1 MIQLDLIPET
11 RLEKRMEKRSFL
23 KNKINQQYSYTT
35 FEAISAESQKRNGS
49 FDWLPSKEGQ
59 SIEQWWLDRINQQKN
74 ASSYTPP
81 IPMGCFGVH
90 ENNDI
95 KLDDTIRKYIC
106 NSSIH
111 QEISYEGGGDSGEI
125 NSYGDTSNGSVAIGQ
140 DIEYVG
146 YEVIDIKFSG
156 WENNEGGDGRII
168 FNFKD
173 QNLEIHHTNNVEDS
187 FTEEIETLI
196 LR

>member
-1 MIQLDLIPET
+1 MWGHKYDELKKLGDSKFI
-11 RLEKRMEKRSFL
+11 EKMKQDYGNIL
-23 KNKINQQYSYTT
+23 
-35 FEAISAESQKRNGS
+35 
-49 FDWLPSKEGQ
+49 
-59 SIEQWWLDRINQQKN
+59 
-74 ASSYTPP
+74 
-81 IPMGCFGVH
+81 
-90 ENNDI
+90 
-95 KLDDTIRKYIC
+95 
-106 NSSIH
+106 
-111 QEISYEGGGDSGEI
+111 EISYEGGGDSGEI